1 MSKPTPGPWRASH
14 DSHGRFQLI
23 ADGIPLDPER
33 DGAQPG
39 EGAANAALIAAAPDL
54 LAALES
60 VIPFLEFK
68 ERQGVLTDAARAAV
82 AKAKAG
88 GAK

>member
-1 MSKPTPGPWRASH
+1 MLARPEDADKW
-14 DSHGRFQLI
+14 GRHH
-23 ADGIPLDPER
+23 AD
-33 DGAQPG
+33 
-39 EGAANAALIAAAPDL
+39 ANSRLIAAAPDL